1 MLLGPPQHG
10 HFVQWDHRGFELRGR
25 SQQSSDSSA
34 VGFSFLRQLMKHLR
48 DLRWWPLPLSQVDG
62 PLGSSSTAG
71 FGFHAPLISLGH
83 HWWGTSRSACSL
95 PTFTE
100 HKTLQS
106 ERGDGAVPIKA
117 DPAVPQAASYTVTL
131 TATPFAAAASSPFLS
146 LLSRSHYDPSS
157 PRTEAPVSS
166 PASSPPHRRLPKLT
180 VLLQEVGRVPFRNRL
195 HGVGGEAGSGG
206 PRSTQGRPFASARR
220 RGPRSKAEVSPI
232 AP

>member
-25 SQQSSDSSA
+25 SQRSSDSSA

-48 DLRWWPLPLSQVDG
+48 DLRWCPLPLSQVYG

-71 FGFHAPLISLGH
+71 FGLDPAHLALPKGLCAGKVLHAQLISLGH

-131 TATPFAAAASSPFLS
+131 TATPFSAAASSPFLS

-157 PRTEAPVSS
+157 P
-166 PASSPPHRRLPKLT
+166 
-180 VLLQEVGRVPFRNRL
+180 
-195 HGVGGEAGSGG
+195 
-206 PRSTQGRPFASARR
+206 
-220 RGPRSKAEVSPI
+220 
-232 AP
+232 